1 MSGPDERALEADVA
15 KARFRLG
22 QAEKRWRLVSITW
35 PFALVGVTAK
45 DGREYVLR
53 FNCFGYP
60 QSPPTAGPWDTNRDA
75 ILAFDLW
82 PRSLGG
88 RLGSVFRTDWKG
100 GSALYLPCDRE
111 SIAGHDNWRTEM
123 PSKIWNPTTGIVQ
136 YLELVHELLNCK
148 DYAPPLRSSA

>member
-1 MSGPDERALEADVA
+1 MSGPDERAFEADVG

-22 QAEKRWRLVSITW
+22 QAEKRWRLVNITW
-35 PFALVGVTAK
+35 PLALISVTAK
-45 DGREYVLR
+45 DGCEYVLR
-53 FNCFGYP
+53 FNCSGYP

-82 PRSLGG
+82 PRSQGG
-88 RLGSVFRTDWKG
+88 RLGSVFRTEWKG

-111 SIAGHDNWRTEM
+111 SIGGHDNWRTEM
-123 PSKIWNPTTGIVQ
+123 PSKIWNPTIGIVQ

-148 DYAPPLRSSA
+148 DYAPSLRSPA

>member
-1 MSGPDERALEADVA
+1 MSGPDERAFEADVA

-22 QAEKRWRLVSITW
+22 QVEKRWCLVNITW
-35 PFALVGVTAK
+35 PFALISVTAK
-45 DGREYVLR
+45 DGREYILR
-53 FNCFGYP
+53 FNCSGYP

-82 PRSLGG
+82 PRSQGG
-88 RLGSVFRTDWKG
+88 RLGSVFRTEWKG

-148 DYAPPLRSSA
+148 DYAPPLRSPA

>member
-1 MSGPDERALEADVA
+1 MSGPDERAFEADVA
-15 KARFRLG
+15 KARLRLG
-22 QAEKRWRLVSITW
+22 QAEKRWRLVNITW
-35 PFALVGVTAK
+35 PFALISITAK
-45 DGREYVLR
+45 DEREYVLR
-53 FNCFGYP
+53 FNCSGYP

-82 PRSLGG
+82 PRSQGG
-88 RLGSVFRTDWKG
+88 RLGSVFRTEWKG

-148 DYAPPLRSSA
+148 DYASPLRSPA